1 MKSVACW
8 GLRKQLQDSASE
20 VLSEENFNTH
30 NLPLKQIEDQLS
42 RERIQRDAFVVRPIS
57 SLWFGS
63 GVERGAEVIATAT
76 PVNESKTWDLFN
88 QILLIVF
95 PEKTG

>member
-1 MKSVACW
+1 
-8 GLRKQLQDSASE
+8 LQDSASE

-42 RERIQRDAFVVRPIS
+42 RGRIQRDAFVVRPIS

-76 PVNESKTWDLFN
+76 AVNESKTWDLFN
-88 QILLIVF
+88 QVILIVF